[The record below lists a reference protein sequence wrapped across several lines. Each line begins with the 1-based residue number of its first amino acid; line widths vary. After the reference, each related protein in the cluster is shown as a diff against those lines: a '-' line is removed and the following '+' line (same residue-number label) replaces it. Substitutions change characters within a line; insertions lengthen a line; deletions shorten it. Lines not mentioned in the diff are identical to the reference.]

1 MSSSLQDVP
10 LANWQ
15 WRDPLTRFILITI
28 IFAWGYFLE
37 LFGVLAQVT
46 LAHMFAYIQGYF
58 LLRRYGIPLEAI
70 MSGEQT
76 PFRVLSASL
85 YASILLVYVASVGIG
100 AYASSKLGMPYVF
113 NTTPFKKDVAFL
125 PVTLSLKNVLANS
138 NLKDTN
144 GNIKWRVES
153 EYNNVNMQYLTAQCK
168 ANLNPPCKS
177 NNTEIFIKRYV
188 RLFPRVISEFPGNN
202 PRDEHLAEILLRKDE
217 LTDLKELIDDLL
229 EIMKKK
235 FQLPFEEIDLIS
247 NNVMEQLVASW
258 GCDAENVTCAQNKE
272 ALVTVQ
278 YIGTLL
284 EAAFTMYLDNF
295 INVDKWV
302 GNSTSTST
310 LTATLKVCM
319 E

>member
-28 IFAWGYFLE
+28 IFAWVALIV
-37 LFGVLAQVT
+37 GVLAQVT

-58 LLRRYGIPLEAI
+58 LLRSTKDYKERRYTKYYQIA
-70 MSGEQT
+70 
-76 PFRVLSASL
+76 L

-100 AYASSKLGMPYVF
+100 DR
-113 NTTPFKKDVAFL
+113 KDVAFL

-177 NNTEIFIKRYV
+177 NNTEIFIK
-188 RLFPRVISEFPGNN
+188 SEFPGNN